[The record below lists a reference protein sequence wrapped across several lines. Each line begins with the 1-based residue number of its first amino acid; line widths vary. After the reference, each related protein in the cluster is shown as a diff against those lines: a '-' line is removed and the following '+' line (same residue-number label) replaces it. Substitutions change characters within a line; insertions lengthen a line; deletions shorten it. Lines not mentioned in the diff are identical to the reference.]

1 MIWSA
6 DELNE
11 AGLGQRWWRLLSRR
25 CQWSEPVFVAFLMSG
40 CIGRLNELGR
50 VVRWCGLSLDAS
62 SCANSPGASALT
74 NEPCSVQ
81 LWSMQPSLRMFNAI
95 TAEESP
101 AAHALNSEW
110 TRTTEHIQTHAPLN
124 TRGVNWTFCRD
135 TIQHWFSY
143 NTIFVKTCHDTIKMW
158 LDSGV

>member
-11 AGLGQRWWRLLSRR
+11 AGLGQRWWRLLSCR
-25 CQWSEPVFVAFLMSG
+25 CQWSEAVFMAFLMF
-40 CIGRLNELGR
+40 R
-50 VVRWCGLSLDAS
+50 VMWWCGLSLDAS

-135 TIQHWFSY
+135 KIRHWFSY
-143 NTIFVKTCHDTIKMW
+143 NTIFVKTCHNTIKIR